1 MEKRT
6 LLAVVL
12 SILVISGFYIIQ
24 AVFFPPAAPPAGGPA
39 GESAAGQPQVTAETP
54 LQNLPVLVDNPPP
67 FQAAAGEN
75 GADPGPG
82 SEERVVIE
90 TALLR
95 VELTNAG
102 GDVVSYK
109 LKEHKDKDG
118 FVEMVLPGDAEGH
131 AFTVAFGGLNAPPV
145 TAFFHVNRID
155 PYTVEF
161 SREFPVAS
169 GGTGNGEQS
178 GRVRLTKRYA
188 FSPDEYMFQ
197 LTVSL
202 DGGYSISSL
211 NFSGAAYTL
220 GFGPQIGPAF
230 DKLDQRY
237 DYRHYYTYI
246 NGVNGKTGK
255 RREEKIKDNAPTIIA
270 SRVSWAAIAGKYFT
284 FIAIPDAVQYELA
297 FSSRPEPGLPSASR
311 FYMTR
316 PALNVSKTPDDTY
329 RFYLGPK
336 SQSALAIYD
345 TGKNSFNLQ
354 GMDLSKAASTS
365 GILAPLETVLKWF
378 LSIFYKLIGNYG
390 IAIIMVT
397 ILVKILLFPLTKKG
411 SEATLRMQALSPK
424 IKEIQEKYKDNP
436 SQMNAKMG
444 ELYKTEGYNPLSG
457 CFPMLIQFPIFIAM
471 YNLFNNHFDL
481 RGAMFIPGWIPDLS
495 VPESIFSFAP
505 HRLPFLG
512 WSDIRLLPF
521 IYVGSQ
527 LLYSKITQT
536 PDQQANSQM
545 KMMLYVMPVMFF
557 FILYNVPSG
566 LTVYWIMSNLL
577 SLIQQL
583 LLNKYLAK
591 KRAGM
596 AVQSP
601 APVIAPKRKK
611 RR

>member
-12 SILVISGFYIIQ
+12 SVIVISGFYIIQ
-24 AVFFPPAAPPAGGPA
+24 AVFFPPAAPVNGTA
-39 GESAAGQPQVTAETP
+39 GESTAARPQVTAEIS
-54 LQNLPVLVDNPPP
+54 LQTAPVLVDNPPET
-67 FQAAAGEN
+67 QAAADEAGIY
-75 GADPGPG
+75 PGPA
-82 SEERVVIE
+82 SEERVVVE
-90 TALLR
+90 TELLR

-102 GDVVSYK
+102 GDIVSYK
-109 LKEHKDKDG
+109 LKEHKDKDD
-118 FVEMVLPGDAEGH
+118 FVEMVLPGEAEGH

-145 TAFFHVNRID
+145 TAFFHINRID

-169 GGTGNGEQS
+169 GGAGNGEQN
-178 GRVRLTKRYA
+178 GRVRLIKRYT
-188 FSPDEYMFQ
+188 FSPGEYMFQ
-197 LTVSL
+197 LTISM

-211 NFSGAAYTL
+211 NFSGVAYTL

-246 NGVNGKTGK
+246 NGK
-255 RREEKIKDNAPTIIA
+255 RREEKIKDNAPTIVT

-284 FIAIPDAVQYELA
+284 FIAIPDATQYELA
-297 FSSRPEPGLPSASR
+297 FSTRPEPGLPAASR

-316 PALNVSKTPDDTY
+316 PPLNVSKTPDDTY

-345 TGKNSFNLQ
+345 NGNNSFNLRE
-354 GMDLSKAASTS
+354 MELSKAASTS

-378 LSIFYKLIGNYG
+378 LSIFYRLIPNYG
-390 IAIIMVT
+390 IAIILVT
-397 ILVKILLFPLTKKG
+397 LLVKLLLFPLTKKG
-411 SEATLRMQALSPK
+411 SEATLRMQTLSPK

-436 SQMNAKMG
+436 TQMNAKMA

-495 VPESIFSFAP
+495 VPESVFSFAP
-505 HRLPFLG
+505 HQLPILG

-527 LLYSKITQT
+527 LLYGKITQT
-536 PDQQANSQM
+536 PDQQSNSQM

-583 LLNKYLAK
+583 LINKYLAK
-591 KRAGM
+591 KRAAM
-596 AVQSP
+596 AAQSP
-601 APVIAPKRKK
+601 APVIAPKKKK

>member
-12 SILVISGFYIIQ
+12 SVVVITGFYIIQ
-24 AVFFPPAAPPAGGPA
+24 GIFFPPPMPSGAEPTAA
-39 GESAAGQPQVTAETP
+39 QPQVTAEKVPQTAP
-54 LQNLPVLVDNPPP
+54 LLADTLPEAP
-67 FQAAAGEN
+67 AAADEG
-75 GADPGPG
+75 GVDPGPAL
-82 SEERVVIE
+82 EERVIID
-90 TALLR
+90 TTLLR

-109 LKEHKDKDG
+109 LKEHKDKDD

-131 AFTVAFGGLNAPPV
+131 AFTVAFGDLNALPV
-145 TAFFHVNRID
+145 TSFFYVNQID

-161 SREFPVAS
+161 YRDFAVAS
-169 GGTGNGEQS
+169 SAAGEQN
-178 GRVRLTKRYA
+178 GQFRLTKRYT
-188 FSPDEYMFQ
+188 FKPDEYMFE
-197 LTVSL
+197 LSVSV

-211 NFSGAAYTL
+211 NFSGVAYTL
-220 GFGPQIGPAF
+220 GFGPQIGPSF

-237 DYRHYYTYI
+237 DYRYYYTYI
-246 NGVNGKTGK
+246 NGK
-255 RREEKIKDNAPTIIA
+255 RHEEKIKGNAPAVIY
-270 SRVSWAAIAGKYFT
+270 SRVSWAAIAGKYFA
-284 FIAIPDAVQYELA
+284 FIAIPDATQYELA
-297 FSSRPEPGLPSASR
+297 FSSRAEPGLPSASR
-311 FYMTR
+311 FYMSR
-316 PALNVSKTPDDTY
+316 PALSSSRATDTY

-345 TGKNSFNLQ
+345 NGNNSFNLRE
-354 GMDLSKAASTS
+354 MDLSKAASTS

-378 LSIFYKLIGNYG
+378 LSIFYKLIPNYG
-390 IAIIMVT
+390 IAIILVT
-397 ILVKILLFPLTKKG
+397 LLVKLLLFPLTKKG
-411 SEATLRMQALSPK
+411 SEATLRMQALAPK
-424 IKEIQEKYKDNP
+424 IKEIQEKYKDNAA
-436 SQMNAKMG
+436 QMNAKMA

-495 VPESIFSFAP
+495 VPESVFSFAP
-505 HRLPFLG
+505 YQIPFLG

-527 LLYSKITQT
+527 LLYGKITQT
-536 PDQQANSQM
+536 PDQQANAQM
-545 KMMLYVMPVMFF
+545 KMMLYVMPIMFF

-566 LTVYWIMSNLL
+566 LTLYWIMSNLL

-583 LLNKYLAK
+583 LINKYLAK
-591 KRAGM
+591 KRAAMGI
-596 AVQSP
+596 QQSSSP
-601 APVIAPKRKK
+601 APVIAPKKKK